1 MFIESVML
9 SKYLILCHPIL
20 LLLSIFPSKRVFS
33 NKSLLPIRWPKYW
46 NFSLSVNPANEYS
59 ALISFRIDWFTG
71 KGGVVCMLFFFFLI
85 SAKQLRNCASN
96 TIVYVLQRGAKAKD
110 MERRLVLGM
119 SHGVLLGYNYTPF
132 L

>member
-1 MFIESVML
+1 M
-9 SKYLILCHPIL
+9 C
-20 LLLSIFPSKRVFS
+20 
-33 NKSLLPIRWPKYW
+33 
-46 NFSLSVNPANEYS
+46 
-59 ALISFRIDWFTG
+59 
-71 KGGVVCMLFFFFLI
+71 FLI

-96 TIVYVLQRGAKAKD
+96 TIVYVLQRGAKAED